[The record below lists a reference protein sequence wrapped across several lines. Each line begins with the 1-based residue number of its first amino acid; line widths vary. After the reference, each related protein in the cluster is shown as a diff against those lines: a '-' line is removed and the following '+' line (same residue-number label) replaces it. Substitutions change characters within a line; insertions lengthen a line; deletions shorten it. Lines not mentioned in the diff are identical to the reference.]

1 MSPLSKPPHK
11 YGDVRIVLD
20 IKMDILF
27 AMMLAGASVTTV
39 WAQGQLP
46 SGTLSS
52 SGGGPSYTY
61 NLTFS
66 DAGGAT
72 NTIGAI

>member
-1 MSPLSKPPHK
+1 
-11 YGDVRIVLD
+11 
-20 IKMDILF
+20 
-27 AMMLAGASVTTV
+27 MMLAGASVTTV